1 MDKGFFRHIY
11 NFIGIPLR
19 LVLFPDSWC
28 ERLGL
33 TSLEMERISAVLPH
47 VRGRLLDIGC
57 GNNRLVRAYG
67 NGVGVDVYK
76 WTEDVVVVED
86 SGSISMNSCTF
97 DTVTFLASL
106 NHIPNREAVIGEARR
121 LLKDDGQVIV
131 TMINPLLGTIG
142 HKIWWYGEERKRGM
156 QDGESYGL
164 WNDEIIRLFEVNG
177 LRLKNHRRFVY
188 WLNNLLIF
196 EKKRLSI
203 LQTPTSAEG

>member
-11 NFIGIPLR
+11 DFIGIPLR
-19 LVLFPDSWC
+19 LVLFSDSWC

-33 TSLEMERISAVLPH
+33 TSLEEERISAVLPH

-67 NGVGVDVYK
+67 NGVGVDVYNGP
-76 WTEDVVVVED
+76 EDVVVVED
-86 SGSISMNSCTF
+86 SASIAMDNCTF
-97 DTVTFLASL
+97 DTITFLASL
-106 NHIPNREAVIGEARR
+106 NHIPNREAVISEAGR

-156 QDGESYGL
+156 EDGESYGL
-164 WNDEIIRLFEVNG
+164 WNHEIIRLFEMNG
-177 LRLKNHRRFVY
+177 FTLEIHRRFVY
-188 WLNNLLIF
+188 WMNNLF
-196 EKKRLSI
+196 VFSKK
-203 LQTPTSAEG
+203 